1 MSHFRHAV
9 KNRDQH
15 ILTLRVVCGVLA
27 VFLLVASIG
36 WMRAPD
42 NLTIHNPPD
51 LRSGSTRAWWEVP
64 PSTVYSFGFYIFQ
77 QLNAWPKNGEVDFP
91 AKIAVLSPYL
101 TDSCVRFLQADAKKR
116 SESGELVGR
125 TRVVFEIPEHG
136 YNGRYNQNPVTVKG
150 RDNWV
155 VRLDLVADE
164 SFAGEPVKRA
174 LTRYPLKVVRAEG
187 DPERNE
193 FGLALDCYDSMPQR
207 LAAAPAEPAPEKKG
221 VFQ

>member
-1 MSHFRHAV
+1 MSRFRHAV

-15 ILTLRVVCGVLA
+15 ILTLRIACGVL
-27 VFLLVASIG
+27 VLFLLVTSIG

-64 PSTVYSFGFYIFQ
+64 PSTVYSFAFYIFQ
-77 QLNAWPKNGEVDFP
+77 QLNAWPKNGEADYP
-91 AKIAVLSPYL
+91 AKIEGLSAYL
-101 TDSCVRFLQADAKKR
+101 TPSCQTVLQAEAKKR
-116 SESGELVGR
+116 SDSGELAGR

-136 YNGRYNQNPVTVKG
+136 YGGRYNPNPVTVQG

-164 SFAGEPVKRA
+164 AFAGEPVKRA

-187 DPERNE
+187 DAERNE

-207 LAAAPAEPAPEKKG
+207 LAAAPQEPEPEKKG

>member
-1 MSHFRHAV
+1 MSRFRHAV

-15 ILTLRVVCGVLA
+15 ILTLRVACCILVF
-27 VFLLVASIG
+27 FLLVTSFG

-51 LRSGSTRAWWEVP
+51 LRSGSTRAWWEIP
-64 PSTVYSFGFYIFQ
+64 PSTVYSFAFYIFQ
-77 QLNAWPKNGEVDFP
+77 QLNAWPKNGEVDYSSRIN
-91 AKIAVLSPYL
+91 ALSPYL
-101 TDSCVRFLQADAKKR
+101 TPSCEKFLKEDAKKR
-116 SESGELVGR
+116 SGNGELAGR

-136 YNGRYNQNPVTVKG
+136 YNERYNRDPVTIRG

-164 SFAGEPVKRA
+164 SFAGESVKRA
-174 LTRYPLKVVRAEG
+174 LTRYPLKVVRWHG

-193 FGLALDCYDSMPQR
+193 FGMAIDCYDSVPQR
-207 LAAAPAEPAPEKKG
+207 LAAALEESTPKNKG